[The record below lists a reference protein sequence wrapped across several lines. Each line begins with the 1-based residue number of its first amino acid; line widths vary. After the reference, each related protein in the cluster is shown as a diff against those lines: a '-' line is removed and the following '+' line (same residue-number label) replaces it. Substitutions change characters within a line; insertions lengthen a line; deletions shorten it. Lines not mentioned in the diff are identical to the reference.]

1 MNKTSTPQTDTR
13 TRMLQAAFDL
23 FHQKGVNATS
33 VDEILE
39 KSGTGKSQFS
49 HYFKNKEGLVHAC
62 LQSFLDVLQ
71 SGKAPI
77 KQDLETWRDLE
88 QWFDFFVGRQESTG
102 CQRGCPIATIANEL
116 TTGDELIRQDIKML
130 FDFIKS
136 GVATFFHKMKARGEL
151 KKGVDPDALA
161 DYCLSVMQGGMVL
174 SKVNRNTKAFENS
187 VHHAVAYL
195 RTLKV

>member
-1 MNKTSTPQTDTR
+1 MDTR
-13 TRMLQAAFDL
+13 TKMMQVAFDL

-62 LQSFLDVLQ
+62 LQSFLSLLQ
-71 SGKAPI
+71 SDKSPI
-77 KQDLETWRDLE
+77 RHNLETWEDLE
-88 QWFDFFVGRQESTG
+88 QWFYFFVGRQESVG

-116 TTGDELIRQDIKML
+116 TTNDELIRQDIKML
-130 FDFIKS
+130 FDFMKG
-136 GVATFFHKMKARGEL
+136 GVSTFFHKMKAKGEL
-151 KKGVDPDALA
+151 KKAVDPDALA

-174 SKVNRNTKAFENS
+174 SKVNRNTKPFENS
-187 VHHAVAYL
+187 VQHAMTYL
-195 RTLKV
+195 YSLRV

>member
-1 MNKTSTPQTDTR
+1 MDTR
-13 TRMLQAAFDL
+13 SKMIQVAFDL

-62 LQSFLDVLQ
+62 LQSFLSLLQ
-71 SGKAPI
+71 SGQVPV
-77 KQDLETWRDLE
+77 KQDLETWQDLE
-88 QWFDFFVGRQESTG
+88 KWFHFFVDRQESTG

-116 TTGDELIRQDIKML
+116 TTNDELIRQDIKML
-130 FDFIKS
+130 FDFMKG
-136 GVATFFHKMKARGEL
+136 GVSTFFHKMKAKGEL
-151 KKGVDPDALA
+151 NKKVDPDALA

-174 SKVNRNTKAFENS
+174 SKVNRHTKAFENS
-187 VHHAVAYL
+187 VQHAMTYL
-195 RTLKV
+195 YSLRV